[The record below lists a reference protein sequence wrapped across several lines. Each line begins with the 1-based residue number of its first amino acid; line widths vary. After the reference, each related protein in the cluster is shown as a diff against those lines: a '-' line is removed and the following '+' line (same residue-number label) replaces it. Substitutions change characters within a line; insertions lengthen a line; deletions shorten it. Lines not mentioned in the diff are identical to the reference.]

1 QQSEIANMEDF
12 IQRNIARASTSK
24 RAQSRRKQLENTVRL
39 ERPKGD
45 EASASFSFQV
55 KRESGKDVLKVTDVA
70 FKYPGE
76 NNTLF
81 SDVTLRI
88 ERGERTALVGPN
100 GVGKSTFLKLLIGKL
115 QQDEGKIDLGA
126 NVEIGY
132 YDQELATLTSNK
144 TVLDEL
150 WDEYPTIDEKDIRTV
165 LGNFLF

>member
-1 QQSEIANMEDF
+1 FLDKTVSIVYEVSRHHTTKYYGTYSTFLEKKALDYERDQKAYEKQQSEIANMEDF

-24 RAQSRRKQLENTVRL
+24 RAQSRRKQLEKTVRL

-45 EASASFSFQV
+45 GASASFSFQV

-76 NNTLF
+76 NNNLF
-81 SDVTLRI
+81 SDVTLGI

-126 NVEIGY
+126 
-132 YDQELATLTSNK
+132 
-144 TVLDEL
+144 
-150 WDEYPTIDEKDIRTV
+150 
-165 LGNFLF
+165 